1 MTDAGMSLRQ
11 ATPQDAGAIA
21 EVHVEGWRW
30 AYRAHMPVSL
40 LDGLSVERR
49 ATMWRDWLAAPAT
62 ETRVW
67 LAEREGRL
75 VGFCATGVR
84 PEPGDPPLTAQL
96 TAIYLR
102 QDAAGTG
109 VGRELLGH
117 ATQDL
122 RQRGFRAAVLWV
134 LASNARARRFYEIA
148 GWRPDG
154 ATKVARREDVD
165 LHEVRYACALESS
178 VIAVPELRSERLL
191 LRQWRDDDLEPFAAL
206 NADPRV
212 MEFFVSMLS
221 RAQSDALV
229 ERIRRHFVERGFGLW
244 AVEVPGLAPFAG
256 FVGLKYPHLPAPF
269 VPAVEIGWRV
279 AYEHWG
285 RGYATEA
292 ARAVLAVGFTRLGLD
307 EIVSITTTTNLRSRQ
322 VMEKLGLRHAPA
334 DDFDHPNIAEGHPFR
349 PHVLYRLS
357 RTDWAAHAARR
368 GR

>member
-1 MTDAGMSLRQ
+1 MSPRQ
-11 ATPQDAGAIA
+11 ATPEDAGAIA

-30 AYRAHMPVSL
+30 AYREHMPASL

-49 ATMWRDWLAAPAT
+49 AAMWRDWLAAPAT

-67 LAEREGRL
+67 LAERDGRL
-75 VGFCATGVR
+75 VGFCATGVL

-109 VGRELLGH
+109 VGRELLGY
-117 ATQDL
+117 ATEDL
-122 RQRGFRAAVLWV
+122 RQRGFRTVGLWV
-134 LASNARARRFYEIA
+134 LASNARARRFYETA

-154 ATKVARREDVD
+154 ATKIVRRDGAD
-165 LHEVRYACALESS
+165 LDEVRYTRDLESS
-178 VIAVPELRSERLL
+178 VIVVPELRSDRLL

-221 RAQSDALV
+221 SAQSDALV
-229 ERIRRHFVERGFGLW
+229 ERLRRQFVERGFGLW

-269 VPAVEIGWRV
+269 APAVEIGWRL

-292 ARAVLAVGFTRLGLD
+292 ARAVLAVGFTRLGLS

-334 DDFDHPNIAEGHPFR
+334 DDFDHPNIGEGHPFR

-357 RTDWAAHAARR
+357 RADWATQVAGA

>member
-1 MTDAGMSLRQ
+1 MAQTGVSLRQ
-11 ATPQDAGAIA
+11 AAPADARAIA

-30 AYRAHMPVSL
+30 AYREHMPTSL
-40 LDGLSVERR
+40 LEGLSVERR
-49 ATMWRDWLAAPAT
+49 ATMWRDLLAAPVT

-67 LAEREGRL
+67 LAEREGWL

-102 QDAAGTG
+102 QDAADTG

-122 RQRGFRAAVLWV
+122 RERGFRAAALWV
-134 LASNARARRFYEIA
+134 LASNARARRFYETA

-154 ATKVARREDVD
+154 ATKIVRRDDVD
-165 LHEVRYACALESS
+165 LDEVRYTRDLEST
-178 VIAVPELRSERLL
+178 VIVVPELRSERLL
-191 LRQWRDDDLEPFAAL
+191 LRPWRDEDLEPFAAL

-212 MEFFVSMLS
+212 MEFFVSVLS
-221 RAQSDALV
+221 SAHSDAMV
-229 ERIRRHFVERGFGLW
+229 ERIRRHFGERGFGLW
-244 AVEVPGLAPFAG
+244 ALEVPGLAPFAG
-256 FVGLKYPHLPAPF
+256 FVGLKVPHLPAPF
-269 VPAVEIGWRV
+269 VPAVEIGWRL

-292 ARAVLAVGFTRLGLD
+292 ARVVLAAGFTRLGLA
-307 EIVSITTTTNLRSRQ
+307 EIVSLTTATNLRSRQ
-322 VMEKLGLRHAPA
+322 VMAKLGMRRVPA
-334 DDFDHPNIAEGHPFR
+334 DDFDHPDITEGHPFR

-357 RTDWAAHAARR
+357 RADWAAHAASP